1 MPLQARYKRKMK
13 KTALEK
19 RIKRRITAREH
30 TIFAACAP
38 GLKSLCQRELLQRIS
53 DPEKVT
59 TIPGGVEFTGS
70 VEECYKANLHLRSPS
85 RITMRIARFK
95 AENFRSLEKRLLEIE
110 WELFLKKGVPFSCDV
125 VARHCRLYHSDAIAQ
140 RVENNIIDYF
150 EQLPSE
156 TGAIISRRL
165 HDVGQRILIRGED
178 DRFEISLDS
187 SGDGLHKR
195 GMKKYVGAAPLREN
209 LAFALLDAA
218 GYSPGTPLIDG
229 MCGSGSFSLEAAM
242 ITRNIPPG
250 IFRSFAFE
258 QWPCFSEKQWQ
269 YLKNKAAKEMVVPIR
284 PSVFASDLD
293 SHCLEALGK
302 TINEFNLSSTIQLSH
317 SDFFDLKPGVLSTIP
332 GVVALNPP
340 YGKRIGDPGTIK
352 ALFVRIGEKLASDFK
367 GWTVVIIMPD
377 RLLADSFSFS
387 YKWVPFF
394 HGGLDLYAAIGRV
407 Q

>member
-1 MPLQARYKRKMK
+1 MPPQARYKKKMK

-19 RIKRRITAREH
+19 RIKRRITARDH
-30 TIFAACAP
+30 TFFAACAP
-38 GLKSLCQRELLQRIS
+38 GLKNLCHRELIQRIP

-59 TIPGGVEFTGS
+59 MIPGGVEFTGT

-85 RITMRIARFK
+85 RITMRIAKFK
-95 AENFRSLEKRLLEIE
+95 AENFRTLEKKLLEVE
-110 WELFLKKGVPFSCDV
+110 WELFIKKGVPFSCDV
-125 VARHCRLYHSDAIAQ
+125 VTRHCRLYHSDAISQ
-140 RVENNIIDYF
+140 RVENNIIAYF

-156 TGAIISRRL
+156 TGVITARRL
-165 HDVGQRILIRGED
+165 HDGGQRILIRGED

-209 LAFALLDAA
+209 LAFGLLSAA
-218 GYSPGTPLIDG
+218 GYSPGLPLIDG

-269 YLKNKAAKEMVVPIR
+269 YLKNEAAKGMVMPIR
-284 PSVFASDLD
+284 PAIFASDLD
-293 SHCLEALGK
+293 SHCLDALGR
-302 TINEFNLSSTIQLSH
+302 TIEDFHLSSTIQVFH
-317 SDFFDLKPGVLSTIP
+317 SDFFELRPGALSAMP

-340 YGKRIGDPGTIK
+340 YGKRLGDPETIK
-352 ALFVRIGEKLASDFK
+352 ALFVQIGEKLASDFK
-367 GWTVVIIMPD
+367 GWTVVVIMPD
-377 RLLADSFSFS
+377 RNLADSFSFP

-394 HGGLDLYAAIGRV
+394 HGGLDLFAAIGRV
-407 Q
+407 